1 MHEDHSGKI
10 LLEGNLILAAPSLQ
24 EPTFRHSV
32 LLLTEHSADHGAL
45 GYILNRPLGK
55 TVGDLLPDA
64 EFEDLAD
71 IPVFIGGPV
80 STEHLTFSSLGWSEE
95 EDKLQYT
102 THLSARQAIRH
113 IKEGF
118 SIRAFVGYSG
128 WAEGQLESELL
139 QKAWIT
145 HRPEK
150 QVVGTEDLETLWNR
164 MLREI
169 SPWHAIMANEPD
181 DVWLN

>member
-1 MHEDHSGKI
+1 MHEEDSGQI
-10 LLEGNLILAAPSLQ
+10 TLEGSLILAAPNLQ

-32 LLLTEHSADHGAL
+32 LLLTEHGPEHGAL

-55 TVGDLLPDA
+55 SVGDLLPDA
-64 EFEDLAD
+64 EFKELAD
-71 IPVFIGGPV
+71 IPVYIGGPV

-95 EDKLQYT
+95 EEKLQYT

-128 WAEGQLESELL
+128 WAKGQLENELL

-145 HRPEK
+145 HKPEK
-150 QVVGTEDLETLWNR
+150 QVVETEDLGTLWNR

-169 SPWHAIMANEPD
+169 SPWHSIMANEPD
-181 DVWLN
+181 DPWLN

>member
-1 MHEDHSGKI
+1 MANEESRQI
-10 LLEGNLILAAPSLQ
+10 TFEGSLILADPSLQ

-32 LLLTEHSADHGAL
+32 LLLTEHSSDHGAF

-64 EFEDLAD
+64 EFEELAD
-71 IPVFIGGPV
+71 IPVYIGGPV
-80 STEHLTFSSLGWSEE
+80 STEHLTFSSLGWSEDE
-95 EDKLQYT
+95 GKLQYT
-102 THLSARQAIRH
+102 THLSARQAMRH

-128 WAEGQLESELL
+128 WAEGQLESEL
-139 QKAWIT
+139 QQHAWIT
-145 HRPEK
+145 HKPER
-150 QVVGTEDLETLWNR
+150 QVVETDELETLWNR

-169 SPWHAIMANEPD
+169 SPWHAMMANEPENPE
-181 DVWLN
+181 LN